1 MSPKF
6 FLKMRKKNHQCRKI
20 FFLPSEKISDFLF
33 VVEVI
38 VLSQLHRLLNV
49 HLPGVEPHVINKS
62 DVALLKVISDLKLV
76 LASSQLRLDLA
87 ERVAENGEEHV
98 EQDKEHEKYKEKKI
112 ERTEELVGL
121 REGDEVKVPEN
132 CSDESKDC
140 VVERAVV
147 EYLSSEQQISQLYE
161 GREDD
166 EEHDEESKHVSRTL
180 QGVALNSPW
189 KNSRL
194 V

>member
-1 MSPKF
+1 M
-6 FLKMRKKNHQCRKI
+6 
-20 FFLPSEKISDFLF
+20 EA
-33 VVEVI
+33 
-38 VLSQLHRLLNV
+38 
-49 HLPGVEPHVINKS
+49 HVINKP

-98 EQDKEHEKYKEKKI
+98 EQDKEHEEYKEKEI
-112 ERTEELVGL
+112 EGTEELVGL
-121 REGDEVKVPEN
+121 REGDEIKVSEN

-180 QGVALNSPW
+180 KGLVFNLTW

-194 V
+194 LQSIFI